1 MRARLGLAT
10 ATPRPCFLGRQCP
23 RKHGLAPE
31 RWGWTWG
38 DRALATPQRACGP
51 GRRRASGRF
60 GASPSIGSS
69 ATPGWEP
76 RPLGT
81 GQSRVPTAGLAGRG
95 PALCRLAPC
104 PGSLLPPRRLCSS
117 LSRISDLGSR
127 AWGVSPAPTQRGA
140 GRAHSLSRGWSR
152 LGRGRGGKAC
162 LLLGTENASG
172 EPSRS
177 PSPGVDLRARPAV
190 SPSQPGC
197 DASPRWAVS
206 LPECCDRSPPGPS
219 PSLRCAAAF
228 SSDLRSPGRGLL
240 ALLPVRQFPG
250 SEVPALRFVTAAASW
265 TQDPAC

>member
-81 GQSRVPTAGLAGRG
+81 GQSRFPTARLAGRG

-117 LSRISDLGSR
+117 LSRISDLGPGVCPPPPPSVGLAGHTASHRAGAGLAEDAEARPVFCWEPKTRLGSR
-127 AWGVSPAPTQRGA
+127 AAAP
-140 GRAHSLSRGWSR
+140 
-152 LGRGRGGKAC
+152 
-162 LLLGTENASG
+162 
-172 EPSRS
+172 
-177 PSPGVDLRARPAV
+177 
-190 SPSQPGC
+190 
-197 DASPRWAVS
+197 PRVWI
-206 LPECCDRSPPGPS
+206 
-219 PSLRCAAAF
+219 
-228 SSDLRSPGRGLL
+228 
-240 ALLPVRQFPG
+240 
-250 SEVPALRFVTAAASW
+250 
-265 TQDPAC
+265 

>member
-1 MRARLGLAT
+1 MCARGS
-10 ATPRPCFLGRQCP
+10 
-23 RKHGLAPE
+23 
-31 RWGWTWG
+31 GW
-38 DRALATPQRACGP
+38 P
-51 GRRRASGRF
+51 
-60 GASPSIGSS
+60 
-69 ATPGWEP
+69 
-76 RPLGT
+76 
-81 GQSRVPTAGLAGRG
+81 
-95 PALCRLAPC
+95 
-104 PGSLLPPRRLCSS
+104 PPRRGLAFLAGSAPTSTAWPPSAGVGPGATVPWPPPKEPVVRVGGGHRGVSGLPRRSVPLRHQAGSRVLWGLARAGFPRPGLPGGAQPSAAWLPAPALSS
-117 LSRISDLGSR
+117 LPGGSAHRYLGSR

>member
-81 GQSRVPTAGLAGRG
+81 GQSRVPTARLAGRG
-95 PALCRLAPC
+95 PALCRR
-104 PGSLLPPRRLCSS
+104 SLPRLSPPSPEAL
-117 LSRISDLGSR
+117 LVAISDLGSR
-127 AWGVSPAPTQRGA
+127 ISGLGCVPRPHPAWGWQGTQPLTGLEPAWQRTRRQGLSSAGNRKRVWGA
-140 GRAHSLSRGWSR
+140 EPQPLPGCGSEGQARSLALPARVCR
-152 LGRGRGGKAC
+152 VTPLGR
-162 LLLGTENASG
+162 
-172 EPSRS
+172 
-177 PSPGVDLRARPAV
+177 
-190 SPSQPGC
+190 
-197 DASPRWAVS
+197 
-206 LPECCDRSPPGPS
+206 LPP
-219 PSLRCAAAF
+219 
-228 SSDLRSPGRGLL
+228 
-240 ALLPVRQFPG
+240 
-250 SEVPALRFVTAAASW
+250 
-265 TQDPAC
+265 